1 MHRFHCTLIVVR
13 TSLFAIALVLVAA
26 TAESAQCSVA
36 TSSVNFGVYN
46 VFDTLPND
54 STGTITLSCNGGAKN
69 VAITISRG
77 AAPTFASRF
86 MNQVTELLLYNLY
99 LDASRSVIWGEGAG
113 GSQMEI
119 VPDPPNNKDVPLTI
133 FARIPAGQDVSAG
146 SYSDSV
152 TVTIQY

>member
-1 MHRFHCTLIVVR
+1 MRGR
-13 TSLFAIALVLVAA
+13 TALVALMLVLVAS
-26 TAESAQCSVA
+26 TAESAQCTVS
-36 TSSVNFGVYN
+36 TSSVNFGAYN

-54 STGTITLSCNGGAKN
+54 STGTIILSCNGGAKN

-77 AAPTFASRF
+77 AAATFASRF
-86 MNQVTELLLYNLY
+86 MNKVAELLLYNLY
-99 LDASRSVIWGEGAG
+99 LDASRSVIWGDGAG

-119 VPDPPNNKDVPLTI
+119 VADPPNNKDVPLTI

-152 TVTIQY
+152 SVTIQY